1 MDVVRHNA
9 NRRKWARRA
18 VWGLL
23 AAGAVSGATIA
34 LGRLKPAAIQVD
46 RASLLIDT
54 VKRGPMVRQVRGL
67 GVLTPEEFLW
77 LPAVT
82 GGRVE
87 RIHIRPGAAV
97 RADTVILTLS
107 NPELEVAALEA
118 GYQVKAAEARLRDLA
133 VQLGSQRLTLQAE
146 IARAESERT
155 QARLRAERDQQLF
168 EQKLLADVSLRLSKA
183 AAEEWSKRLT
193 IEHERLRIQQDAAE
207 AQLAVQRAEI
217 EKLSALARLK
227 EEQIQALRVRAGTPG
242 VLQELPVQEGQSVTA
257 GTILAKVVQP
267 SRLKAELRIPETQA
281 KDLALGQLAQIDTRN
296 GVVAG
301 RVVRIDPA
309 AKEGTVLVDVKID
322 GPLPAGARPD
332 LSVDGVIEIERLSNV
347 LFVGRP
353 SFGQP
358 GSTIQLFRVSEDGGE
373 ALRVPVAL
381 GRASVNTI
389 EIRAG
394 LEAGDSVILSGNSA
408 IEGHDRIRLGR

>member
-1 MDVVRHNA
+1 MDVIRKDA
-9 NRRKWARRA
+9 KRRRWTKRV

-23 AAGAVSGATIA
+23 IGVAVLGATIA
-34 LGRLKPAAIQVD
+34 LSRLKPAAIQVE
-46 RASLLIDT
+46 RSSVLIDT
-54 VKRGPMVRQVRGL
+54 VKRGSMVRQVRGL

-97 RADTVILTLS
+97 RADSVILTLS

-118 GYQVKAAEARLRDLA
+118 GYQVKAAEAKLRDLR
-133 VQLGSQRLTLQAE
+133 VQLGSQRLSLQAE

-168 EQKLLADVSLRLSKA
+168 DQKLLADVSLRLSKA
-183 AAEEWSKRLT
+183 AAEEWGKRLA
-193 IEHERLRIQQDAAE
+193 IEHERLNIQKDATE
-207 AQLAVQRAEI
+207 AQLAVQGAEI

-227 EEQIQALRVRAGTPG
+227 QSQIQALRVRAGTPG
-242 VLQELPVQEGQSVTA
+242 VLQELPVQEGQSVAA
-257 GTILAKVVQP
+257 GSILAKVAQP

-281 KDLALGQLAQIDTRN
+281 MDLALGQEAQIDTRN

-332 LSVDGVIEIERLSNV
+332 LSVDGAIEIERLSNV
-347 LFVGRP
+347 LYVGRP

-358 GSTIQLFRVSEDGGE
+358 GNTILMFRVSADGGE
-373 ALRVPVAL
+373 AFRVPVRL

-389 EIRAG
+389 EIREG
-394 LEAGDSVILSGNSA
+394 LEAGDRVILSDNSA
-408 IEGHDRIRLGR
+408 IEGQDCIRLGN